1 VFKCGLLEC
10 LNLPWLAASPDGVAV
25 LNVSAGQVLAT
36 VEVKTR
42 VSTDQ
47 IASAEQLAAKYVE
60 DSGPILCTVGDD
72 VWKEVV
78 DKDHSTQIMVQLSVL
93 KLKYCIYIVGQAGVR
108 GAMGRI
114 IYVVIGTLQLD
125 DLLQFVDKM
134 RDTFEDILNPFFTS
148 GTLDEMVK
156 LLPDG
161 MMESN
166 IKILETCWMFFTD
179 MRNHLEH
186 YPNYA
191 FPSTSVFKTE
201 VQSLYN
207 TLKGGLDANSQQFPA
222 ICPYFKTKFENKYV
236 IRLLFAVVSSS
247 WRAFKMVN
255 STVDVDNFSLH
266 LYRKHLS
273 NTFQSLKDFT
283 YNLGIG
289 LLQSMSNPYFQ
300 NVLFSETTRMRMTT
314 GTNCHLS

>member
-1 VFKCGLLEC
+1 VEQVFKCGLLEC
-10 LNLPWLAASPDGVAV
+10 LDLPWLAASPDGVAV
-25 LNVSAGQVLAT
+25 LNVLAGQVLAT

-42 VSTDQ
+42 VSADR
-47 IASAEQLAAKYVE
+47 IVSAEQLAAKYVE

-78 DKDHSTQIMVQLSVL
+78 DKDHSTQIMMQLSVL
-93 KLKYCIYIVGQAGVR
+93 KLKYCIYIDGQAGVR
-108 GAMGRI
+108 GAMGRMI
-114 IYVVIGTLQLD
+114 HVVIGKLQLD

-134 RDTFEDILNPFFTS
+134 HDTFEDILNPFFTS

-166 IKILETCWMFFTD
+166 TNILETCWMFFTD

-191 FPSTSVFKTE
+191 FPATSALKTE
-201 VQSLYN
+201 LQSLYN
-207 TLKGGLDANSQQFPA
+207 TLKGGLDANSQQFAA
-222 ICPYFKTKFENKYV
+222 ICPYFKTKSVTKYV
-236 IRLLFAVVSSS
+236 ICLLLAVVSNS
-247 WRAFKMVN
+247 WRAFQMVN
-255 STVDVDNFSLH
+255 STVDVDNFLLH
-266 LYRKHLS
+266 LYRKHVS
-273 NTFQSLKDFT
+273 NACPSLKDFT

-289 LLQSMSNPYFQ
+289 LLQSMSNPYF
-300 NVLFSETTRMRMTT
+300 
-314 GTNCHLS
+314 